1 MNKIPSKIETK
12 KKLHIVNMN
21 SSMCYEAMLETLY
34 PFLS

>member
-12 KKLHIVNMN
+12 KKLRIINMN
-21 SSMCYEAMLETLY
+21 SSMCYEAMLETVC

>member
-12 KKLHIVNMN
+12 KKLCIINMN
-21 SSMCYEAMLETLY
+21 SSMCYEATLETVY